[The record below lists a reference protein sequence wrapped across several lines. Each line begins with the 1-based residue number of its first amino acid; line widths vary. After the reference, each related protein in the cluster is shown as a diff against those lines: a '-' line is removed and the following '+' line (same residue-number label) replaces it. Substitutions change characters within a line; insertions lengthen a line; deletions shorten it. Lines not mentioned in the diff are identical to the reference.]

1 MQSHHI
7 NRQSLRQ
14 RKLKSK
20 YTNNNENIHQTHHK
34 QHLLDSQSRA
44 NDDFSTF
51 SFRPFD
57 SDEQPPTQLWT
68 SSRDQS
74 VTIPSVDVEVI
85 IPDTDDTFWMTRR
98 EQYESANHPVVSS
111 SSAMPLHFQSSRL
124 SYNTST
130 QPSLSDPMSTLAPLD
145 TANLTGAIKNDL
157 HPMYMSSPMITTS
170 LPIPSQPLQS
180 NTQSNHHQQ
189 SASTDH
195 QLDSSKSQ
203 PDDNVQKK
211 QNKRRHEE
219 EDDLLDKNEDE
230 DHQHPP
236 RKQRASSNRL
246 RLSHDP
252 PRLQQSEAQL
262 HSPISSMPLQHAQR
276 QPNLYQLQQ
285 HNPSTMSAVQGISNN
300 NIESQPIG
308 KLFTLSSQP
317 MNRNTIKQEQQVQDM
332 SQQLS
337 LSDQTMQAGLNS
349 SLTLAF
355 TDESADEDKY
365 VQMASAEADRA
376 KLRHRATLKK
386 SQRKKEEDASAQGL
400 PLSAKDKERERSR
413 RESAVTRRRAEVY
426 IRELERTAKRVPSL
440 EREIASLQREMS
452 HLKNSSSQSNASGPH
467 SSSLGVENNG
477 ELQPGLIVNPNASKT
492 RLMSGIKQL
501 DL

>member
-14 RKLKSK
+14 RKLKTKHS
-20 YTNNNENIHQTHHK
+20 NNNENIHQSQQK

-44 NDDFSTF
+44 NDDFSAF

-57 SDEQPPTQLWT
+57 SEEQPSTQLWT
-68 SSRDQS
+68 TPSSRDQH

-85 IPDTDDTFWMTRR
+85 IPDTEDTFWMTRR
-98 EQYESANHPVVSS
+98 EQYDSANHPIISS
-111 SSAMPLHFQSSRL
+111 SCAMPLQFQSTRL
-124 SYNTST
+124 SYNIST

-145 TANLTGAIKNDL
+145 TTNLAGAIKNDL
-157 HPMYMSSPMITTS
+157 HPMYISSPMITTS
-170 LPIPSQPLQS
+170 LPIPSSQPLHS
-180 NTQSNHHQQ
+180 NNQSNHHPQ
-189 SASTDH
+189 SSSTEH

-203 PDDNVQKK
+203 PDDDVQKK

-219 EDDLLDKNEDE
+219 EDDLLHKHEDD

-236 RKQRASSNRL
+236 RKQRKSPNRL

-262 HSPISSMPLQHAQR
+262 HSPISSMPLQQHQR
-276 QPNLYQLQQ
+276 QSNLYQLQQ
-285 HNPSTMSAVQGISNN
+285 HNPSTMSHVQGISNN
-300 NIESQPIG
+300 NIESQRIG
-308 KLFTLSSQP
+308 KFFTLSSQP
-317 MNRNTIKQEQQVQDM
+317 INRSTIKEEKQVQDM

-337 LSDQTMQAGLNS
+337 LSEQTMQAGLNS
-349 SLTLAF
+349 SLTLAY

-440 EREIASLQREMS
+440 EREIVSLQREVS
-452 HLKNSSSQSNASGPH
+452 QLKSSSSKSNASGPH
-467 SSSLGVENNG
+467 SS
-477 ELQPGLIVNPNASKT
+477 
-492 RLMSGIKQL
+492 
-501 DL
+501 